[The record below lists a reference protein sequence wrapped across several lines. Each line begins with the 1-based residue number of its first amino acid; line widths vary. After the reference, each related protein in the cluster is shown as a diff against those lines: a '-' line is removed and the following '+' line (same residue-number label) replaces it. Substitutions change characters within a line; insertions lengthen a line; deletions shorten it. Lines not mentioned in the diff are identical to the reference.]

1 MGATTDGLRGRRK
14 SSSSRGHH
22 RFVGVRQRPSGRWVA
37 EIKDSLQKVRLWLG
51 TFDTDEEA
59 ARAYDAAA
67 RSLRGA
73 NARTNFELPL
83 SGSNTCCTGAANR
96 VVADS
101 IEPFSFEQGC
111 VTGKEAEGLRDVL
124 MAKLQFDG
132 GNGLRL
138 LGSAT
143 QFSVEANS
151 PHSITTLSKRDGD
164 PLSLSTTASTVPRG
178 GVGLLDPTQ
187 VYYGCSD
194 SNKADSLLDDH
205 YYADQDPSG
214 PVQQYQLQPCQIT
227 STPTSMLWFSEPA
240 NEVPWPTH
248 EMNHAHDNGLFLP
261 TTTAAAAAPIWPLSG
276 ATESTLN
283 MAYADHG
290 AIEVPTNK
298 NGTEDIVWSNE
309 QQVVHCENNSWDG
322 ANGTWDPLFYE
333 SSVLR

>member
-1 MGATTDGLRGRRK
+1 MGANSTDGLRGRRK

-51 TFDTDEEA
+51 TFDTAEEA

-67 RSLRGA
+67 RNLRGA
-73 NARTNFELPL
+73 NARTNFELPT
-83 SGSNTCCTGAANR
+83 TCGGATNR

-111 VTGKEAEGLRDVL
+111 VTGKEADGLRDVL
-124 MAKLQFDG
+124 KAKLFEG
-132 GNGLRL
+132 KGLRL

-143 QFSVEANS
+143 CLAAQFSVEANS
-151 PHSITTLSKRDGD
+151 AKRD
-164 PLSLSTTASTVPRG
+164 PSSLSTTAVVPRG
-178 GVGLLDPTQ
+178 VGILDPIQQ
-187 VYYGCSD
+187 VYYDCSD
-194 SNKADSLLDDH
+194 SNKADSLLDH
-205 YYADQDPSG
+205 YYTDQDLSG
-214 PVQQYQLQPCQIT
+214 PVQQHQSCQIT

-240 NEVPWPTH
+240 ANEAPWPTQ
-248 EMNHAHDNGLFLP
+248 MNHAHAHDINGLFLP
-261 TTTAAAAAPIWPLSG
+261 TTTTAAAAATSIWPLSA
-276 ATESTLN
+276 ATESTVN
-283 MAYADHG
+283 WAYADQG
-290 AIEVPTNK
+290 AMEVPTNK

>member
-1 MGATTDGLRGRRK
+1 MGASTDGLRGKRK

-51 TFDTDEEA
+51 TFDTAEEA

-67 RSLRGA
+67 RNLRGA

-83 SGSNTCCTGAANR
+83 SGSNTCNR

-111 VTGKEAEGLRDVL
+111 VTGKEADGLRDVL
-124 MAKLQFDG
+124 KAKLFDG
-132 GNGLRL
+132 KGLRQ
-138 LGSAT
+138 LGSVA
-143 QFSVEANS
+143 QFSVEVNS
-151 PHSITTLSKRDGD
+151 AKSD
-164 PLSLSTTASTVPRG
+164 PSSLSTTAVVPC
-178 GVGLLDPTQ
+178 GVRILDPIQQ

-194 SNKADSLLDDH
+194 SNKADFLLDH
-205 YYADQDPSG
+205 YYIDQDLSG
-214 PVQQYQLQPCQIT
+214 PVQQHQSCQIT

-240 NEVPWPTH
+240 NEAPWPTQI
-248 EMNHAHDNGLFLP
+248 MNHAHDNSLFLP
-261 TTTAAAAAPIWPLSG
+261 TTAAAATSIWPLSG
-276 ATESTLN
+276 ATESTVN
-283 MAYADHG
+283 WAYADQG
-290 AIEVPTNK
+290 AMEVPTNK

-309 QQVVHCENNSWDG
+309 QQVVQCENNSWDG